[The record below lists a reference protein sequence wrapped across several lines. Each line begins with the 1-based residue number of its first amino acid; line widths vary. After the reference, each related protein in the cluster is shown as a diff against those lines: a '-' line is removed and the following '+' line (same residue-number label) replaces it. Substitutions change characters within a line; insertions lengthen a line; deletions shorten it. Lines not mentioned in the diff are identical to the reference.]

1 MTSTLVPDQYS
12 TASASASPTL
22 LTRRRVVMG
31 GVACGALASVLVAC
45 SSGEEEQ
52 VLASALRRPF
62 AADGGDR
69 AHLMNE
75 LVRYA
80 TLAPSSHNTQC
91 WTFRLQQQA
100 IVIAPGLTRR
110 CPSVD
115 PDDHHLHVSLGCA
128 TENLAHAALAAGMH
142 AEARFDS
149 AGPGAI
155 TVALESTRASVTP
168 LFQAI
173 SVRQW

>member
-1 MTSTLVPDQYS
+1 MTPNLLPGRSS
-12 TASASASPTL
+12 TAPASANPTRL
-22 LTRRRVVMG
+22 MRRHLVLG
-31 GVACGALASVLVAC
+31 GVACGALSPILVAC
-45 SSGEEEQ
+45 SSGEDEQ
-52 VLASALRRPF
+52 DLARALRRPF

-128 TENLAHAALAAGMH
+128 TENLAHAALAAGLH
-142 AEARFDS
+142 AAARFDS